1 MKCEKVNKA
10 CENVKQHGLAKAQFY
25 ETYQRTPW
33 KTKKFQLIDKWPLL
47 EKQLNQK
54 RISYFDYLLTCRL
67 LRDHPQATQET
78 AFFICHLILAAKE
91 GHLCI
96 QIKNHQLA
104 PSIRQLWSGESELPL
119 SDDEAGLFLK
129 LILNGSQSIPET
141 LITFFDASLLR
152 QKIWPS
158 TPICCYQH
166 CFYLQRH
173 WILESQFLHHLAKQ
187 VQTEPKIKID
197 PDRLTSDLSMMLEK
211 GELNKEQSQAI
222 FQSCSHSLCLITGG
236 PGTGKTYT
244 AGQLIRLFWNHLT
257 PEEQSNCQ
265 IILAAPTGK
274 AAANLQKSLGKAVA
288 DLHGFPNLQART
300 LHALLN
306 LNRSSSNN
314 PSLRLTADL
323 IVVDESSMIDIKV
336 MGRLLESIKTGSRLV
351 LLGDPHQLP
360 SVEAGSLFVDLN
372 HLSRS
377 HPLIPSTHLKT
388 CLRAELKSMIEF
400 ARLVNLGEADHAIA
414 ALNQSTPGL
423 SRLHFDPDPK
433 KAQKELISYYVRW
446 LPSLIKSNEEA
457 GSLIE
462 AFNAIRLLSPMR
474 KGPFGFDTLN
484 QLIWQHICQNSSG
497 GGSLAIPIMV
507 VSNDYCL
514 DLYNGETGLL
524 IRKLPLK
531 TDAAEDYA
539 LFPCRNHEGQMRR
552 FSPLQLPKYELA
564 YCLSVHKSQGS
575 EFERILLALPEG
587 AERFGREIFYT
598 AITRA
603 RRQIEIYG
611 SDPTIQKTISHQEIR
626 LSGITSRY

>member
-1 MKCEKVNKA
+1 MKHGNI
-10 CENVKQHGLAKAQFY
+10 KQLGLAKAQFY

-33 KTKKFQLIDKWPLL
+33 NTKKFQLAGKIDEWPLL

-54 RISYFDYLLTCRL
+54 RISYFDYLLTRRL

-78 AFFICHLILAAKE
+78 ALFICHLILAAKE

-96 QIKNHQLA
+96 EIKNNQLS
-104 PSIRQLWSGESELPL
+104 PSIYQLWSGESELPL
-119 SDDEAGLFLK
+119 SDDEADLILK
-129 LILNGSQSIPET
+129 LILKGSTSIPGS
-141 LITFFDASLLR
+141 LITFSDNSL

-158 TPICCYQH
+158 TPICSYQNS
-166 CFYLQRH
+166 FYLQRH
-173 WILESQFLHHLAKQ
+173 WILESLFLQHLAKQ
-187 VQTEPKIKID
+187 IQTEPSIKIE
-197 PDRLTSDLSMMLEK
+197 PDQLKHDLSMMVEK
-211 GELNKEQSQAI
+211 GELNQEQSQAL
-222 FQSCSHSLCLITGG
+222 FHACSHSLCLITGG

-244 AGQLIRLFWNHLT
+244 AGQLIRVFWNHLT
-257 PEEQSNCQ
+257 PEEQSNSQ

-288 DLHGFPNLQART
+288 DLQGFPNLQART

-306 LNRSSSNN
+306 LNRSSSN
-314 PSLRLTADL
+314 SSSIRLTADL

-336 MGRLLESIKTGSRLV
+336 MGRLLESMKAGSRLV

-372 HLSRS
+372 HLSHS
-377 HPLIPSTHLKT
+377 AASIAGTHLKT
-388 CLRAELKSMIEF
+388 CLRAELKSMIAF
-400 ARLVNLGEADHAIA
+400 AHLVNHGEADQAIA

-433 KAQKELISYYVRW
+433 KAQKELIAYYVQW
-446 LPSLIKSNEEA
+446 LPSLIKPHEDA
-457 GSLIE
+457 HSLIE

-474 KGPFGFDTLN
+474 KGPFGVDILN
-484 QLIWQHICQNSSG
+484 QLIWQLICQNSPS
-497 GGSLAIPIMV
+497 GGSLAIPILI
-507 VSNDYCL
+507 VSNDYRQ

-531 TDAAEDYA
+531 NDAAEDYA

-552 FSPLQLPKYELA
+552 FSTLQLPKYELA

-575 EFERILLALPEG
+575 EFERIILALPEG

-611 SDPTIQKTISHQEIR
+611 SDSTIQKTISRHETR
-626 LSGITSRY
+626 LSGVQNRYSSV